1 MTITTFFSKE
11 GRFPQLYRF
20 TLRQNA
26 GYFGLASLLI
36 FLLYPVQYLMEAFKR
51 IPEASYAYL
60 PEAPDPFSNYH
71 LYGLGRN
78 FTEMSMVLFIR
89 APAEGLLAAVEEKA
103 PFAGSYAAGFLCHFA
118 LDSACHP
125 LVEEQVSHGLAHS
138 AVESELDRTLMTA
151 QGLDPLLD
159 TPLPSFDLPDTFFST
174 VTAAT
179 CPGVTA
185 EAFREAL
192 DSFCRVCRLQTR
204 WAGTWA
210 STAMD
215 RLGGRFSQLSVLRGS
230 LLTPRPDLT
239 CAPAA
244 ETLALILEETVLP
257 TVRAITEFFSAA
269 ARRGTLGSWYDRD
282 YYGQS
287 VPTLVTV

>member
-1 MTITTFFSKE
+1 MPNYYAHLDF
-11 GRFPQLYRF
+11 GRRVMERLPAL
-20 TLRQNA
+20 LRSALTREEDPFLA
-26 GYFGLASLLI
+26 GCLG
-36 FLLYPVQYLMEAFKR
+36 
-51 IPEASYAYL
+51 
-60 PEAPDPFSNYH
+60 PDP
-71 LYGLGRN
+71 
-78 FTEMSMVLFIR
+78 LFFYRPLLPSLPRQAGIDLHHHSFR